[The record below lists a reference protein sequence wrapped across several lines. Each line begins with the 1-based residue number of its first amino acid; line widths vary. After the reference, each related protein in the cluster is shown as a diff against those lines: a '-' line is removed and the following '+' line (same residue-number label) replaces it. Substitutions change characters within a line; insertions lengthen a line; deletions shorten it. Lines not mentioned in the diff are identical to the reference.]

1 MVAEDNAESEAAL
14 ESYRK
19 SFDLDTAN
27 AELAIKLAFLYV
39 QRNDPSTGIGLLKDA
54 IKASPRAPTPLIYLS
69 QLYAKHLRKP
79 EQALKSAEQALVLD
93 PFLFPRLLAVYELQS
108 AAGQTAK
115 AEATL
120 AAAGAP
126 EVPTRS
132 SGSTWAGSISASTS
146 RRGKRPE
153 TSWRRSTP
161 FSEKR
166 RNSAGAMRWSW
177 QRSAITLL
185 SRARPTRQ
193 FLST

>member
-1 MVAEDNAESEAAL
+1 M
-14 ESYRK
+14 
-19 SFDLDTAN
+19 
-27 AELAIKLAFLYV
+27 

-79 EQALKSAEQALVLD
+79 EQALKYADQALALD
-93 PFLFPRLLAVYELQS
+93 PAFFPGYLAVYELQS

-115 AEATL
+115 AEETL
-120 AAAGAP
+120 GAGA
-126 EVPTRS
+126 RA
-132 SGSTWAGSISASTS
+132 GSTDPQVWLDLGGLYIRQYL

-153 TSWRRSTP
+153 TSWRRSMP
-161 FSEKR
+161 SSARR

-177 QRSAITLL
+177 QRSAISSS
-185 SRARPTRQ
+185 SRARPKRQ